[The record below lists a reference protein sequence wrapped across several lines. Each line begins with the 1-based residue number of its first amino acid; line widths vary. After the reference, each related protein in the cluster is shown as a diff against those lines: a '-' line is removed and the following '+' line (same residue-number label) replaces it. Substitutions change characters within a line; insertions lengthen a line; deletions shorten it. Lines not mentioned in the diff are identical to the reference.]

1 MVAVNGATEVDLTG
15 QVCADSI
22 GTKFFS
28 GIGGQVD
35 FNRGAARSAGGKA
48 IIALP
53 STAENGK
60 RSRIVTLLTPG
71 SGVVTTRGDVHY
83 VVTEY
88 GAAYL
93 HGKSIEE
100 RAIALISIAHPDFR
114 ERLLREAIESN
125 YVRHEMIDVEGK
137 IRVGPQELK
146 TSMILD
152 DGTQIQFRAI
162 KITDVR
168 LIKDLHYRLSKSTI
182 YYRFMRE
189 MKSIPHKEI
198 QDFVYIDHR
207 RDTAIVG
214 TIPAPHGEE
223 IIAIGRYYLDTK
235 TNRAEVALVVRDDWQ
250 DRGIGGFLLRYL
262 ITIAKRNGISGFT
275 AEVIS
280 SNRPMQ
286 AIVHKSDCRVTSRL
300 NDDVYSF
307 EMDFSGS

>member
-1 MVAVNGATEVDLTG
+1 MVAINGATEVDLTG
-15 QVCADSI
+15 QVCADSL

-35 FNRGAARSAGGKA
+35 FNRGAARSSGGKA

-53 STAENGK
+53 STADDGK
-60 RSRIVTLLTPG
+60 RSRIVTVLTPG

-114 ERLLREAIESN
+114 EQLLREAIEAN
-125 YVRHEMIDVEGK
+125 YVRHEMTDVEGK
-137 IRVGPQELK
+137 IRVAPQMLN
-146 TSMILD
+146 TSMTLD
-152 DGTQIQFRAI
+152 DGTQIQFRTI
-162 KITDVR
+162 KMTDVR

-189 MKSIPHKEI
+189 MRAIPHKEI

-250 DRGIGGFLLRYL
+250 NRGIGGFLLRYL

-286 AIVHKSDCRVTSRL
+286 AIVHKSNCRVTSKL
-300 NDDVYSF
+300 NDDIYSF